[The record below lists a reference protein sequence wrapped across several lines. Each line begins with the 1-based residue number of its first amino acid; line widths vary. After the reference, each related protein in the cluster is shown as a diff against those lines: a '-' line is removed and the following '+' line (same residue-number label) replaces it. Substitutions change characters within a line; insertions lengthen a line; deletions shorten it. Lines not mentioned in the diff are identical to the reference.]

1 MAQMPNKEDFLKVFE
16 TEKGREQTALK
27 LVKMME
33 ENLDPDIHDSVAR
46 TYVNQDITNLLDLYT
61 DYFKR

>member
-1 MAQMPNKEDFLKVFE
+1 MAQMPNKEDFLKVLE

-33 ENLDPDIHDSVAR
+33 ENLDPHIHDSVAR

-61 DYFKR
+61 DYFKK